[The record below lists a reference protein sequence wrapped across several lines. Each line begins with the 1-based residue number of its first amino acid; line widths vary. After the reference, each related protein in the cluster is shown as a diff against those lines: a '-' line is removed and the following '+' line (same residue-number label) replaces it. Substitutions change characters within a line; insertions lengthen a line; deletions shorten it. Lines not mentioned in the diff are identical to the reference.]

1 MLSPGG
7 RTRRSLRAVVHGYQK
22 MKGHSILVVRKL
34 LDAHHLGDILA
45 IHWIV
50 RGNKRKRHKNAH
62 ALIVVFAAA
71 LEIDAFFRSV
81 DADGKIF
88 KMVVTRF
95 GRTHP

>member
-1 MLSPGG
+1 MLSPGEG
-7 RTRRSLRAVVHGYQK
+7 TRRGVRAVVHGHQK
-22 MKGHSILVVRKL
+22 MKGDTVLVVRKL
-34 LDAHHLGDILA
+34 LDAYNLGDILA

-62 ALIVVFAAA
+62 ALIVVIATG

-88 KMVVTRF
+88 KMVVTRL
-95 GRTHP
+95 RRAHP